1 MYRSA
6 DFRQLLE
13 RNALLVIEMSAS
25 SFLSIRWENELA
37 EIRKNETKWTELLPI
52 ETEACAEPWCWNS
65 GTHLIAVCNKRP
77 T

>member
-37 EIRKNETKWTELLPI
+37 EVDR
-52 ETEACAEPWCWNS
+52 
-65 GTHLIAVCNKRP
+65 IAAYRNGSLRRALVLEFRDSFDRGL
-77 T
+77 